1 MMSNK
6 SANHLLAVS
15 VELSVEEPSSS
26 SQHRAQELIVGTSA
40 GGWAEPCMISPGA
53 VHFLKY

>member
-26 SQHRAQELIVGTSA
+26 QRRAQELIVGTSA

>member
-6 SANHLLAVS
+6 TALHHLLA

-26 SQHRAQELIVGTSA
+26 SQSRAQELIVGTSA
-40 GGWAEPCMISPGA
+40 GGWAEPCMISLA
-53 VHFLKY
+53 QCTF

>member
-26 SQHRAQELIVGTSA
+26 QRWAQELIVGTSA
-40 GGWAEPCMISPGA
+40 GGLAELCMISPGA

>member
-15 VELSVEEPSSS
+15 AELSFEEPSSS
-26 SQHRAQELIVGTSA
+26 SHRRAQELIVGTSA
-40 GGWAEPCMISPGA
+40 GGWAELCMISLA
-53 VHFLKY
+53 QCTF